1 MNRYHESME
10 HCAPPPELEEQLR
23 EAVLSAEPEPQART
37 AVYRPRGFFRKALL
51 AAVLAVV
58 LTLSVGAAVLVD
70 WDDIFSDRFG
80 PEGAETPMAEK
91 AFQPV
96 NMTSVCDDVTL
107 TIREALVDEKSI
119 YLILDYQ
126 LPDSVDP
133 ETVEIAYNSRENTQK
148 DDIKLPMV
156 TYYATDDIAWEDL
169 KAAEQDTWA
178 TLDWTDPLTRI
189 FYGKS
194 ESTLNRIGRV
204 NGSSGLGETGYDPAT
219 NTLSY
224 LCNITGDADSLDFTA
239 QPLTLLVTPPVL
251 RVNGVDT
258 AVTNHPA
265 ILTFQPSAV
274 SQTLTGSYRHGG
286 FSARAVLSPLSIYV
300 EVSGGTAYR
309 DTEELVSDTSL
320 LLRDVRYVIEAHF
333 DMTSQAAPGDNPGKF
348 QDIVKR
354 RIKKGQFYH
363 QPCFGC
369 REFPAHFHWCEEL
382 PPCPKELLGERD
394 LGWILWDMDYT
405 NPEDIRPLFF
415 RGTLRDGVL
424 EVPARDSGEV
434 RG

>member
-70 WDDIFSDRFG
+70 WDDIFTGYFG
-80 PEGAETPMAEK
+80 PDAAETPMAEK
-91 AFQPV
+91 AFQKV
-96 NMTSVCDDVTL
+96 NVISVCDDVAV
-107 TIREALVDEKSI
+107 TIREALVSEKNL
-119 YLILDYQ
+119 YLILDYR
-126 LPDSVDP
+126 LPDTVDR
-133 ETVEIAYNSRENTQK
+133 ELVEMAYESEDWQANCI
-148 DDIKLPMV
+148 DLPDIS
-156 TYYATDDIAWEDL
+156 YYLTGDISWEEL
-169 KAAEQDTWA
+169 KAADQDRWA
-178 TLDWTDPLTRI
+178 DIDWTDPLTRI

-320 LLRDVRYVIEAHF
+320 LLRDGSILPAVDLIFGFTGGGSHNTEDEYLSSADF
-333 DMTSQAAPGDNPGKF
+333 TSQF
-348 QDIVKR
+348 QD
-354 RIKKGQFYH
+354 
-363 QPCFGC
+363 
-369 REFPAHFHWCEEL
+369 
-382 PPCPKELLGERD
+382 LLDVSQVAAVQVG
-394 LGWILWDMDYT
+394 
-405 NPEDIRPLFF
+405 DIQIPL
-415 RGTLRDGVL
+415 
-424 EVPARDSGEV
+424 E
-434 RG
+434 

>member
-1 MNRYHESME
+1 MNRYHESMG

-194 ESTLNRIGRV
+194 ESTLNRMTAAGASLLLR
-204 NGSSGLGETGYDPAT
+204 GEVQETEEVIAK
-219 NTLSY
+219 
-224 LCNITGDADSLDFTA
+224 IE
-239 QPLTLLVTPPVL
+239 
-251 RVNGVDT
+251 
-258 AVTNHPA
+258 AVTA
-265 ILTFQPSAV
+265 ADVLAT
-274 SQTLTGSYRHGG
+274 
-286 FSARAVLSPLSIYV
+286 ARAVL
-300 EVSGGTAYR
+300 
-309 DTEELVSDTSL
+309 DTEKISYSAVGNLKGNDFGALV
-320 LLRDVRYVIEAHF
+320 E
-333 DMTSQAAPGDNPGKF
+333 KF
-348 QDIVKR
+348 FK
-354 RIKKGQFYH
+354 
-363 QPCFGC
+363 
-369 REFPAHFHWCEEL
+369 
-382 PPCPKELLGERD
+382 
-394 LGWILWDMDYT
+394 
-405 NPEDIRPLFF
+405 
-415 RGTLRDGVL
+415 
-424 EVPARDSGEV
+424 
-434 RG
+434 

>member
-1 MNRYHESME
+1 MNRYHDAME
-10 HCAPPPELEEQLR
+10 HCGPPPELEERLR
-23 EAVLSAEPEPQART
+23 KNVLSAEPEPQARP

-51 AAVLAVV
+51 AAVLIVA
-58 LTLSVGAAVLVD
+58 LTVSAGAAVLVH
-70 WDDIFSDRFG
+70 WDDIFADRFG
-80 PEGAETPMAEK
+80 PGAATTPMAEQ
-91 AFQPV
+91 AFQEV
-96 NMTSVCDDVTL
+96 HVTSVCDDVTV

-126 LPDSVDP
+126 LPDTVDP
-133 ETVEIAYNSRENTQK
+133 ETVEMAYNSRENTQK
-148 DDIKLPMV
+148 DDIKLPVV
-156 TYYATDDIAWEDL
+156 TYYATDDITWEEL
-169 KAAEQDTWA
+169 KASEQDTWA

-189 FYGKS
+189 LYEKS
-194 ESTLNRIGRV
+194 ENTLNRLGRV

-309 DTEELVSDTSL
+309 DTEALVSDTSL
-320 LLRDVRYVIEAHF
+320 LLRDGSILPAADLIF
-333 DMTSQAAPGDNPGKF
+333 GFTGSGSLDTGDSFLFSADFTSQF
-348 QDIVKR
+348 QD
-354 RIKKGQFYH
+354 
-363 QPCFGC
+363 
-369 REFPAHFHWCEEL
+369 
-382 PPCPKELLGERD
+382 LLDVSQVTAVRVGDVE
-394 LGWILWDMDYT
+394 I
-405 NPEDIRPLFF
+405 PL
-415 RGTLRDGVL
+415 
-424 EVPARDSGEV
+424 E
-434 RG
+434 